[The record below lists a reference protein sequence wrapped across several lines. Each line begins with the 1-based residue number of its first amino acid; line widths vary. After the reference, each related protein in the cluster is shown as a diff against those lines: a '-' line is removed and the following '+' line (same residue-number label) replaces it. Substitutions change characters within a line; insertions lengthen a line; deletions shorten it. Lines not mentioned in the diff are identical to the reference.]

1 LLVST
6 TPANLAAKAA
16 TASIPIVM
24 VQVADPLGVGLISS
38 LTRPGG
44 NITGVTNIAAE
55 LAGKRLEILKELIPD
70 VRKVAILI
78 NPDDPN
84 ASLQLRNAETAAKEL
99 GMHLGPVVSVRDSDD
114 LPAAFEVSARAGV
127 HAALR
132 MVDPM
137 ETALRTQ
144 TIALANQYRLPIIYS
159 FRETVELGGLVA
171 YGTNAPDQYRQAA
184 TFVHKILHGANP
196 ADLPIAR
203 PTKFD
208 LVINLKTA
216 KALGLTVP
224 QSLLARADEVIE

>member
-1 LLVST
+1 
-6 TPANLAAKAA
+6 
-16 TASIPIVM
+16 M